1 MRACKTHRVRF
12 VDLRV
17 LGLLLQKY
25 VKQVFC
31 LSEITRST
39 QLIDKEKRIR
49 ESRQINVI
57 DIVVT
62 TSEMGGK

>member
-49 ESRQINVI
+49 EKANQCNRYSSNNQ
-57 DIVVT
+57 
-62 TSEMGGK
+62 